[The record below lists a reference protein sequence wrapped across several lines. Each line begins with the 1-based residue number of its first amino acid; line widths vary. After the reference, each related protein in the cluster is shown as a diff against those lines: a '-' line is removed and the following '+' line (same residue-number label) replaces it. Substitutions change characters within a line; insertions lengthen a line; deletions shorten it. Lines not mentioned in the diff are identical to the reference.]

1 VEEFRYVAEVTK
13 TFEVAGQQ
21 VTIKTGAV
29 AEQASGAVLI
39 SRGETVVLCTAMMSR
54 EPREGIDFFPL
65 TCDYEEK
72 LYAAGKIPG
81 AFLRREGRPSEQAIL
96 TARLTDRPIRP
107 LFPDGFHNDVQV
119 VSTVLSVDQESD
131 PPILSINGA
140 SAALTISEIPFQ
152 GPIGAVRMGYIDGQ
166 LVVNPKQPD
175 MERSDL
181 DLVVAGTQEA
191 ILMVEAG
198 AKEVSEQLLVDA
210 LEKAH
215 EAIGVICRA
224 LLELREAVG
233 KPKVEFTAPEY
244 DPEIVAAVE
253 KQIAGRLDEAAF
265 GKNKAER
272 EARLSALK
280 KEVKAALLERWPD
293 AGDTISSVFEKKV
306 KDRVRQRVI
315 EEGVRVDGRG
325 AKDIREIEVKVGVL
339 PRTHGSG
346 MFRRGQTQALTILTL
361 GTVGD
366 AQRLDGLALE
376 ENKRYMHHY
385 NMPPFSTG
393 EAKPLRSPGRR
404 EIGHGA
410 LAERALLPVVPSV
423 DDWPYTMR
431 LVSEILSS
439 NGSTSMASVCGST
452 LALMDA
458 GVPIRKPVAGIAMGL
473 VTREGKYAILTDI
486 QGVEDAL
493 GDMDFKVAGTRDG
506 VTALQMDMKIK
517 GLTRATMAEALEQAR
532 DARMTVL
539 GKMLEVIPEPRKE
552 MSPYS
557 PRITTIQINP
567 DKIRDVIGPGG
578 KVIRKIVEETGAQID
593 VEDDG
598 KIFIAS
604 TDQVSAKKAI
614 DWIKSLTDEVEV
626 GRIYRGKVVRIMS
639 FGAFVEVLPNQ
650 DGLVHISRLTDHR
663 VERVEEVVNVGDEI
677 VVKATEIDSQGRL
690 NLSRQ
695 EAIEDL
701 TAKGE
706 PIDEKIDMDA
716 VAAAMSLPSLPPRE
730 PRGDRN
736 GGTGGGGGFR
746 GGRGGGDRGGRG
758 VGGRSGGG
766 DRR

>member
-1 VEEFRYVAEVTK
+1 
-13 TFEVAGQQ
+13 
-21 VTIKTGAV
+21 
-29 AEQASGAVLI
+29 
-39 SRGETVVLCTAMMSR
+39 M
-54 EPREGIDFFPL
+54 
-65 TCDYEEK
+65 
-72 LYAAGKIPG
+72 
-81 AFLRREGRPSEQAIL
+81 
-96 TARLTDRPIRP
+96 
-107 LFPDGFHNDVQV
+107 
-119 VSTVLSVDQESD
+119 
-131 PPILSINGA
+131 
-140 SAALTISEIPFQ
+140 
-152 GPIGAVRMGYIDGQ
+152 
-166 LVVNPKQPD
+166 
-175 MERSDL
+175 
-181 DLVVAGTQEA
+181 
-191 ILMVEAG
+191 
-198 AKEVSEQLLVDA
+198 
-210 LEKAH
+210 
-215 EAIGVICRA
+215 
-224 LLELREAVG
+224 
-233 KPKVEFTAPEY
+233 
-244 DPEIVAAVE
+244 
-253 KQIAGRLDEAAF
+253 
-265 GKNKAER
+265 
-272 EARLSALK
+272 
-280 KEVKAALLERWPD
+280 
-293 AGDTISSVFEKKV
+293 
-306 KDRVRQRVI
+306 
-315 EEGVRVDGRG
+315 DGRG
-325 AKDIREIEVKVGVL
+325 VRDIREIEVKVGLL

-366 AQRLDGLALE
+366 AQRLDGLSLE

-410 LAERALLPVVPSV
+410 LAERALVPVIPSV

-458 GVPIRKPVAGIAMGL
+458 GVPLRKPVAGIAMGL
-473 VTREGKYAILTDI
+473 VTREGRYAILTDI

-517 GLTRATMAEALEQAR
+517 GLTRETMAEALEQAR
-532 DARMTVL
+532 EARMTVL
-539 GKMLEVIPEPRKE
+539 GKMLAVIPEPRKE

-604 TDQVSAKKAI
+604 TDQQSARKAI

-663 VERVEEVVNVGDEI
+663 VDRVEEVVNVGDEI

-695 EAIEDL
+695 EAIEEL
-701 TAKGE
+701 TARGE
-706 PIDEKIDMDA
+706 AIDEQIDMDA
-716 VAAAMSLPSLPPRE
+716 VAAAMSLPPLPPRE

-736 GGTGGGGGFR
+736 GGGGGGGGGFR

-758 VGGRSGGG
+758 GRSGGG
-766 DRR
+766 DRERTRRE

>member
-1 VEEFRYVAEVTK
+1 VEEFGYVAEVTK

-21 VTIKTGAV
+21 VTIKTGTV

-39 SRGETVVLCTAMMSR
+39 SRGDTVVLCTAMMSK

-96 TARLTDRPIRP
+96 TSRLTDRPIRP
-107 LFPDGFHNDVQV
+107 LFPDGFRNDVQV

-152 GPIGAVRMGYIDGQ
+152 GPIGAVRMGYIDGE

-215 EAIGVICRA
+215 DAIGVICRA

-244 DPEIVAAVE
+244 DPEIVAAVG
-253 KQIAGRLDEAAF
+253 QRIAGRLDEVAF

-280 KEVKAALLERWPD
+280 KEVKAAQLERWPD
-293 AGDTISSVFEKKV
+293 AGDTISAIFEKKV

-325 AKDIREIEVKVGVL
+325 VRDIREIEVKVGLL

-410 LAERALLPVVPSV
+410 LAERALAPVIPSV

-493 GDMDFKVAGTRDG
+493 GDMDFKVAGTADG
-506 VTALQMDMKIK
+506 ITALQMDIKIK
-517 GLTRATMAEALEQAR
+517 GLPREVMAQALEQAR
-532 DARMTVL
+532 EARLFVL
-539 GKMLEVIPEPRKE
+539 DRMLDVIPEPRRE
-552 MSPYS
+552 MSQYS

-604 TDQVSAKKAI
+604 SDQDSARKAI
-614 DWIKSLTDEVEV
+614 DWIKGLTDEVEV
-626 GRIYRGKVVRIMS
+626 GRVYRGKVVRIMP

-677 VVKATEIDSQGRL
+677 MVKATEIDSQGRL

-695 EAIEDL
+695 DAIEEL
-701 TAKGE
+701 TAAGE

-716 VAAAMSLPSLPPRE
+716 VAAAMSLPPLPPRE
-730 PRGDRN
+730 PRDRN
-736 GGTGGGGGFR
+736 GGGSGGGGGGGFR
-746 GGRGGGDRGGRG
+746 GGRGGDRRSGE
-758 VGGRSGGG
+758 RSGGG
-766 DRR
+766 RR

>member
-1 VEEFRYVAEVTK
+1 VAEVTK
-13 TFEVAGQQ
+13 TFDVAGQQ
-21 VTIKTGAV
+21 VTIKTGTV

-39 SRGETVVLCTAMMSR
+39 SRGDTVVLCTAMMSK

-96 TARLTDRPIRP
+96 TSRLTDRPIRP
-107 LFPDGFHNDVQV
+107 LFPDGFRNDVQV

-166 LVVNPKQPD
+166 LVVNPRQPD

-210 LEKAH
+210 LEMAH
-215 EAIGVICRA
+215 EAIGGICRA
-224 LLELREAVG
+224 LLELREEAG

-244 DPEIVAAVE
+244 DPEIVAAVG
-253 KQIAGRLDEAAF
+253 QLVAGRLDEAAF
-265 GKNKAER
+265 GKDKAER
-272 EARLSALK
+272 EVRLSALK
-280 KEVKAALLERWPD
+280 KEVKSTLLERWPD
-293 AGDTISSVFEKKV
+293 AGDTISAVFEKKV

-325 AKDIREIEVKVGVL
+325 LADIREIEVQVGIL

-366 AQRLDGLALE
+366 AQRLDGLSLE

-410 LAERALLPVVPSV
+410 LAERALLPVIPSV

-473 VTREGKYAILTDI
+473 VTREGRYAILTDI

-517 GLTRATMAEALEQAR
+517 GLTRETMAEALEQAR
-532 DARMTVL
+532 EARMTVL
-539 GKMLEVIPEPRKE
+539 DKMLAVIPEPRKE

-604 TDQVSAKKAI
+604 TDQTSARKAI

-626 GRIYRGKVVRIMS
+626 GRVYRGKVVRIMS

-677 VVKATEIDSQGRL
+677 VVKAVEIDSQGRL

-695 EAIEDL
+695 EAIEEL
-701 TAKGE
+701 TARGE
-706 PIDEKIDMDA
+706 PIEEQIDMDA
-716 VAAAMSLPSLPPRE
+716 VAAAMSLPPPPPRE
-730 PRGDRN
+730 PRDRN
-736 GGTGGGGGFR
+736 GGGFR

-758 VGGRSGGG
+758 GYGGGRSGGG
-766 DRR
+766 DRERTRRE

>member
-1 VEEFRYVAEVTK
+1 VAEVTK

-21 VTIKTGAV
+21 VTIKTGTV

-39 SRGETVVLCTAMMSR
+39 SRGDTVVLCTAMMSK

-107 LFPDGFHNDVQV
+107 LFPDGFRNDVQV

-152 GPIGAVRMGYIDGQ
+152 GPIGAVRMGYIDGE

-253 KQIAGRLDEAAF
+253 QQIAGRLDEAAF

-280 KEVKAALLERWPD
+280 KEVKAALLARWPD
-293 AGDTISSVFEKKV
+293 AGDTISSIFEKKV

-325 AKDIREIEVKVGVL
+325 ARDIREIEVKVGVL

-410 LAERALLPVVPSV
+410 LAERALAPVVPSV

-532 DARMTVL
+532 EARMTVL

-604 TDQVSAKKAI
+604 TDQVSARKAI

-716 VAAAMSLPSLPPRE
+716 VAAAMSLPPLPPRE

-736 GGTGGGGGFR
+736 GGGGGGGFR

>member
-1 VEEFRYVAEVTK
+1 VAEVTK
-13 TFEVAGQQ
+13 TFDVAGQP
-21 VTIKTGAV
+21 VTITTGTV

-39 SRGETVVLCTAMMSR
+39 SRGETVVLCTAMMSK

-96 TARLTDRPIRP
+96 TSRLTDRPIRP
-107 LFPDGFHNDVQV
+107 LFPDGFRNDVQV

-131 PPILSINGA
+131 PAILSINGA

-152 GPIGAVRMGYIDGQ
+152 GPIGAVRMGYIEGH

-210 LEKAH
+210 LEMAH
-215 EAIGVICRA
+215 DAIGGICRA

-233 KPKVEFTAPEY
+233 EPKVEFTAPEF
-244 DPEIVAAVE
+244 DPEIVAAVQE
-253 KQIAGRLDEAAF
+253 QVGGRLDEAAY
-265 GKNKAER
+265 GKDKAER
-272 EARLSALK
+272 EARLSTLK

-293 AGDTISSVFEKKV
+293 AGDTISAVFEKKV

-325 AKDIREIEVKVGVL
+325 VRDIREIEVRVGVL

-366 AQRLDGLALE
+366 AQRLDGLGLE
-376 ENKRYMHHY
+376 EEKRYMHHY

-410 LAERALLPVVPSV
+410 LAERALVPVIPSV
-423 DDWPYTMR
+423 DEWPYTMR

-458 GVPIRKPVAGIAMGL
+458 GVPLRKPVAGIAMGL
-473 VTREGKYAILTDI
+473 VTREGRYAILTDI

-517 GLTRATMAEALEQAR
+517 GLTRETMAEALEQAR
-532 DARMTVL
+532 EARMTVL
-539 GKMLEVIPEPRKE
+539 GKMLAVIPEPRKE

-604 TDQVSAKKAI
+604 TDQSSARKAI

-695 EAIEDL
+695 EAIEEL
-701 TAKGE
+701 TARGE
-706 PIDEKIDMDA
+706 PIEEQIDMDA
-716 VAAAMSLPSLPPRE
+716 VAAAMSLPPPPPRE
-730 PRGDRN
+730 PRDRN
-736 GGTGGGGGFR
+736 GGGGFR
-746 GGRGGGDRGGRG
+746 GGRGGDRGGRG
-758 VGGRSGGG
+758 TGGRSGGG
-766 DRR
+766 DRERARRE